1 MELNR
6 KEQTSFNWKRLST
19 IILSNSE
26 TSELNKSSDVIQGIV
41 QMPLKHC
48 QSWDTHLLSRKA
60 IPGLHHLLYNKSLLM
75 SVFVFVLMHLW
86 SQILPLANQRGA
98 HLLPLHFPAFGSC
111 REEQGCCPSSSFTP
125 KYKPVTPAA
134 PHGTCLH
141 WTHPPLVVGPQCSQ
155 HSRWDHTV
163 AKYSIL
169 VLL

>member
-1 MELNR
+1 MLFR
-6 KEQTSFNWKRLST
+6 A
-19 IILSNSE
+19 
-26 TSELNKSSDVIQGIV
+26 
-41 QMPLKHC
+41 
-48 QSWDTHLLSRKA
+48 LSRCLWNTA
-60 IPGLHHLLYNKSLLM
+60 RVGIPTFSPGRLFQGYITCSITKVCWCQCL
-75 SVFVFVLMHLW
+75 FFVLMHLW